1 MKRATVTHHEL
12 MAVKEVLR
20 EALQGRTRAMVSM
33 DRITSVL
40 RKPDPNRILWCRNFR
55 AFFDDIGVKAGVR
68 TRRLSYVFKIVDA
81 ERWSKSMAGNASN
94 GHQQSPKPE
103 MTDSGFFF
111 PPYADHVRQAIQAGE
126 RSMLVGPTGCGK
138 SQLVMALAAREGA
151 NLMRVNLHGDISS
164 MDLVGQFKINEE
176 RTMVFQPGPLIRA
189 MQTPNTWLL
198 LDEIDAA
205 VPQVLFV
212 LQSVLEDNPSLFVP
226 ELGETITAAEG
237 FRIVATANTLGKGDD
252 SGLYAGTNVL
262 NESFL
267 DRFHCVFDVDY
278 LAPAQEKK
286 VILGRVPSLCPAI
299 ADRMIKA
306 ANDLRKALKDGTVY
320 STFSTRRLIA
330 WASKTAQLN
339 DSKQASVY
347 TVLNRVGP
355 DDRRVFEEV
364 LQRHGL

>member
-1 MKRATVTHHEL
+1 MQRATVTHNEL
-12 MAVKEVLR
+12 MGVKEVLR
-20 EALQGRTRAMVSM
+20 EALQGRTRAMVPM
-33 DRITSVL
+33 DRIISVL
-40 RKPDPNRILWCRNFR
+40 QKPDPNRILWCRNFR
-55 AFFDDIGVKAGVR
+55 TFFQDIGVKAGVR
-68 TRRLSYVFKIVDA
+68 NRRKSYHFNVIDSD
-81 ERWSKSMAGNASN
+81 RWTKALAGN
-94 GHQQSPKPE
+94 GHQQAPKPE
-103 MTDSGFFF
+103 TTDSGFFF

-126 RSMLVGPTGCGK
+126 RTMLVGPTGCGK
-138 SQLVMALAAREGA
+138 SQLVMALAKQAGA
-151 NLMRVNLHGDISS
+151 NLMRVSLHGEISAAE
-164 MDLVGQFKINEE
+164 LVGMYKINEE
-176 RTMVFQPGPLIRA
+176 RSMVFQPGPLIRA

-226 ELGETITAAEG
+226 ELGETITATNG
-237 FRIVATANTLGKGDD
+237 FRIIATANTLGKGDD
-252 SGLYAGTNVL
+252 TGLYAGTNVL
-262 NESFL
+262 NEAFL

-278 LAPAQEKK
+278 LEPAQEKK
-286 VILGRVPSLCPAI
+286 VILGRVPTLSPAV
-299 ADRMIKA
+299 AERMIKA

-330 WASKTAQLN
+330 WASKTAQLQ